1 MNRMISINTHFKER
15 DFCSIGYALQFVDV
29 LRIGLFHALEN
40 LFVVPSN
47 FVRLVLFQKDIVQ
60 VLVMRQECLDVA
72 LKGPALPQTQP
83 FRQVCSL

>member
-1 MNRMISINTHFKER
+1 MIIINTHFKER

-47 FVRLVLFQKDIVQ
+47 LVRLILFQKDIVQ

-72 LKGPALPQTQP
+72 LKGPALTQTQP
-83 FRQVCSL
+83 FRQVFSL